1 MFPGEENGGETQS
14 GENNSAV
21 VVDLTEKDV
30 DKQVKP
36 LTADDAG
43 DKQGE
48 QQTNGS
54 QDDLHDDEDDQPRGR
69 KDFTKRLKR
78 EQRAKLE
85 ARATAAAVSQE
96 NEALRREN
104 EQLRTQRVERDEAP
118 NTADLDAKLEAA
130 QAKLEKAI
138 ESGDSAAQAKLNIE
152 IAQLTSDKSIR
163 LHAPRRQQQQ
173 TQQQRPIQDTKP
185 KGPTPTGKAFLSAN
199 AEWWDDPDMAPIKQ
213 AVIAI
218 DDSLLRNG
226 SDPNS
231 ERHYERIARRAKEMG
246 LKVKIN
252 MPFDDEVDDMGG
264 DTTVDLNRDERRER
278 RNPPQGGNG
287 NSRNRVNTEVR
298 DARAGR
304 VVLQL
309 GANHDGPDAQ
319 VMRTF
324 KLDPTNPAH
333 VKAFAK
339 SRQERITSEAQS

>member
-1 MFPGEENGGETQS
+1 MDPEKENGSETQS

-21 VVDLTEKDV
+21 VVDLTEADV

-36 LTADDAG
+36 LTADQAG
-43 DKQGE
+43 DQQGD

-54 QDDLHDDEDDQPRGR
+54 QDDLHDEDDDQPRGR
-69 KDFTKRLKR
+69 KDFSKRLKR

-96 NEALRREN
+96 NDRLRQEN
-104 EQLRTQRVERDEAP
+104 EQLRTQRVEREETA
-118 NTADLDAKLEAA
+118 NTADIDAKLEAA
-130 QAKLEKAI
+130 QLKLEKAI
-138 ESGDSAAQAKLNIE
+138 EDGDSKAQAKLNIE
-152 IAQLTSDKSIR
+152 IAQLTSDKSAR
-163 LHAPRRQQQQ
+163 VHAPRRQQQQ
-173 TQQQRPIQDTKP
+173 TQQRPTQDARP

-199 AEWWDDPDMAPIKQ
+199 AEWWDDPEMAPVKQ

-218 DDSLLRNG
+218 DDSLIRNG
-226 SDPNS
+226 SDPSS
-231 ERHYERIARRAKEMG
+231 ERHYERIAKRAREMG
-246 LKVKIN
+246 LKVKIS

-264 DTTVDLNRDERRER
+264 DTTVDLNREDRRER
-278 RNPPQGGNG
+278 RAPPQGGNG

-304 VVLQL
+304 VILQL

-319 VMRTF
+319 TMRTF